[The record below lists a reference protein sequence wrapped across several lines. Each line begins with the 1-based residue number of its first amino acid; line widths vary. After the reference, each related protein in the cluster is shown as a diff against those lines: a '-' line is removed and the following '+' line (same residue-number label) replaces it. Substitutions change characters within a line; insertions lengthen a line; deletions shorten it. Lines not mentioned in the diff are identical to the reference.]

1 MQSASS
7 LKTKQATKHFQIASG
22 LFRVVCSLARRR
34 TMGSCHWS
42 NNEHITGP
50 VTDTSKSVST
60 SRAKK
65 IAQKKKAR
73 QTHVSFSCL
82 FTSLEAWCRFLQR
95 RISLCLMRRRTVQK
109 LNDDKHTPNRN
120 RIQTFISRP
129 AGFY

>member
-65 IAQKKKAR
+65 IAQKKKQGKHMSPSR
-73 QTHVSFSCL
+73 VCL
-82 FTSLEAWCRFLQR
+82 PAWRPGADFFKEGFL
-95 RISLCLMRRRTVQK
+95 S
-109 LNDDKHTPNRN
+109 
-120 RIQTFISRP
+120 
-129 AGFY
+129 A